1 MIFTAS
7 LVLTGTEGP
16 DDPMSEVLHNHYKT
30 QCLKKVDLRNYEL
43 HELFL
48 IRIEKQMNKM
58 DIDLLQQKKHGFFLN
73 LRKLKNSS
81 GYSNMVMYQRQNF
94 MVVIKL
100 IILN

>member
-1 MIFTAS
+1 MIFTAYV
-7 LVLTGTEGP
+7 VLTGTEGP
-16 DDPMSEVLHNHYKT
+16 DDPISEVLHNHYKT

-48 IRIEKQMNKM
+48 VKIVSSH
-58 DIDLLQQKKHGFFLN
+58 KKTTVTN

-81 GYSNMVMYQRQNF
+81 EYSNMVMYRRF
-94 MVVIKL
+94 MAVIKL

>member
-7 LVLTGTEGP
+7 LALIGTEDS
-16 DDPMSEVLHNHYKT
+16 DDPISEALHNHYKT

-58 DIDLLQQKKHGFFLN
+58 GIDLLQQKKHVFFLN

-81 GYSNMVMYQRQNF
+81 GYSNMVMYQR
-94 MVVIKL
+94 
-100 IILN
+100 

>member
-7 LVLTGTEGP
+7 LALIGTDDS
-16 DDPMSEVLHNHYKT
+16 DDPISEALHNHYKT

-48 IRIEKQMNKM
+48 VKIVSSH
-58 DIDLLQQKKHGFFLN
+58 KKTTVTN

-81 GYSNMVMYQRQNF
+81 EYSNMVMYRRF
-94 MVVIKL
+94 MAVIKL

>member
-1 MIFTAS
+1 MIFTAY

-16 DDPMSEVLHNHYKT
+16 DDPMLEVLHNHYKT

-58 DIDLLQQKKHGFFLN
+58 DIDLLPQKNHGYELT
-73 LRKLKNSS
+73 KTEK
-81 GYSNMVMYQRQNF
+81 
-94 MVVIKL
+94 
-100 IILN
+100 